1 MQNPSILILVIE
13 PDQKILYNTKVR
25 AYQNNFFEIRS
36 FAAGHR
42 SYIFESCVHPFMI
55 SNIMKCKC
63 GTRDIIKAKSNVTVE
78 HFMLDKKCPRC
89 GTVGAWRQLSQ
100 DEYMW
105 EKAKS

>member
-1 MQNPSILILVIE
+1 M
-13 PDQKILYNTKVR
+13 
-25 AYQNNFFEIRS
+25 
-36 FAAGHR
+36 
-42 SYIFESCVHPFMI
+42 M

-63 GTRDIIKAKSNVTVE
+63 GTRDIIKAKNNESVE
-78 HFMLDKKCPRC
+78 HFMLNKRCPRC

>member
-1 MQNPSILILVIE
+1 M
-13 PDQKILYNTKVR
+13 
-25 AYQNNFFEIRS
+25 
-36 FAAGHR
+36 
-42 SYIFESCVHPFMI
+42 M

-63 GTRDIIKAKSNVTVE
+63 GTRDIIKAKNNETVE
-78 HFMLDKKCPRC
+78 HFMLGKKCPKC

>member
-1 MQNPSILILVIE
+1 M
-13 PDQKILYNTKVR
+13 
-25 AYQNNFFEIRS
+25 
-36 FAAGHR
+36 
-42 SYIFESCVHPFMI
+42 

-63 GTRDIIKAKSNVTVE
+63 GTRDIIRAKNNETVE
-78 HFMLDKKCPRC
+78 HFMLNKRCPRC

>member
-1 MQNPSILILVIE
+1 MQMW
-13 PDQKILYNTKVR
+13 Y
-25 AYQNNFFEIRS
+25 
-36 FAAGHR
+36 
-42 SYIFESCVHPFMI
+42 
-55 SNIMKCKC
+55 
-63 GTRDIIKAKSNVTVE
+63 RDIIKAKSNVTVE

>member
-1 MQNPSILILVIE
+1 MKELGIFGIKSLTLC
-13 PDQKILYNTKVR
+13 
-25 AYQNNFFEIRS
+25 
-36 FAAGHR
+36 
-42 SYIFESCVHPFMI
+42 SYIFESCIYPVMM

-63 GTRDIIKAKSNVTVE
+63 GTRDIIKAKNNESVE
-78 HFMLDKKCPRC
+78 HFMLNKKCPRC

>member
-1 MQNPSILILVIE
+1 MIE
-13 PDQKILYNTKVR
+13 LG
-25 AYQNNFFEIRS
+25 FFEIRS
-36 FAAGHR
+36 LPQC
-42 SYIFESCVHPFMI
+42 SYIFESRIYPVMM

-63 GTRDIIKAKSNVTVE
+63 GTRDIIKAKNNETVE
-78 HFMLDKKCPRC
+78 HFMLSKRCPRC

>member
-1 MQNPSILILVIE
+1 M
-13 PDQKILYNTKVR
+13 
-25 AYQNNFFEIRS
+25 
-36 FAAGHR
+36 
-42 SYIFESCVHPFMI
+42 M

-63 GTRDIIKAKSNVTVE
+63 GTRDIIKAKNNESVE
-78 HFMLDKKCPRC
+78 HFLLNKKCPRC